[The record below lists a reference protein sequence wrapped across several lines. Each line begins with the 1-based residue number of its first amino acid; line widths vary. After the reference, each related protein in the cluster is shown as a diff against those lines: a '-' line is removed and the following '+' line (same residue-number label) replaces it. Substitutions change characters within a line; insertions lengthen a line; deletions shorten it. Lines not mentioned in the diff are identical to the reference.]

1 MAAPEIISSH
11 TFILSFHFIDIH
23 ARIKNSFVLL
33 LAREKV
39 SKKKMSRENKPRDD
53 VTKTRE
59 NFTTDNDSEDVK
71 SNLLNDYNNYGNG
84 DKKNDDVIKKNFN

>member
-1 MAAPEIISSH
+1 
-11 TFILSFHFIDIH
+11 
-23 ARIKNSFVLL
+23 
-33 LAREKV
+33 
-39 SKKKMSRENKPRDD
+39 MSRENKPRDD

-84 DKKNDDVIKKNFN
+84 DKKNDDVIKKKMTGFDDRIRSGVRKIPPPKKLTKG